1 MIRIAIAVN
10 IGILLIGLLFK
21 LIKVAI
27 IVALGVAV
35 VMFVSKQLGTK
46 RIK

>member
-1 MIRIAIAVN
+1 MIRIAIAVI

>member
-1 MIRIAIAVN
+1 MIRIAIAV
-10 IGILLIGLLFK
+10 IVGILLIGLLFK